1 MIALKILDHV
11 AIISLE
17 RPDARNALP
26 TGAWQ
31 ALAGSI
37 RTIPT
42 SVRALLLRSAVPGV
56 FCAGAD
62 LADLA
67 RLVDDVDA
75 RTAFRVALED
85 AVGELAGLSIPTVAA
100 VEGGC
105 FGAGVALALGCDLIV
120 ASPAARFG
128 LPPAR
133 LGIGYPV
140 GDVARLAQRVGRA
153 QAARLLFTATSIDS
167 AEALRIGLVDMIG
180 DAAKVIDDIVRNDET
195 ALWLLKRTLDDP
207 LDESLDAAFEDCFA
221 SARFAAGVA
230 HYRDRA

>member
-1 MIALKILDHV
+1 MIALDVLEDV
-11 AIISLE
+11 AVVSLE
-17 RPDARNALP
+17 RPAARNALP

-31 ALAGSI
+31 ALAAI
-37 RTIPT
+37 LQTLPT
-42 SVRALLLRSAVPGV
+42 SARALLLRSAVPGV

-62 LADLA
+62 LVDLA

-75 RTAFRVALED
+75 RTEFRLALED
-85 AVGELAGLSIPTVAA
+85 AVGALAALSIPTVAA

-128 LPPAR
+128 VPPAR

-140 GDVARLAQRVGRA
+140 ADVARLAQRVGRA
-153 QAARLLFTATSIDS
+153 QAARLLFTAGSIDS
-167 AEALRIGLVDMIG
+167 AEALRIGLIDMIG
-180 DAAKVIDDIVRNDET
+180 DAAKVVDEIVRNDET

-207 LDESLDAAFEDCFA
+207 LDESLDTAFEDSFA
-221 SARFAAGVA
+221 GARFAAGVA
-230 HYRDRA
+230 HYRGKA

>member
-26 TGAWQ
+26 TGGWQ
-31 ALAGSI
+31 ALAASI
-37 RTIPT
+37 RTIPS
-42 SVRALLLRSAVPGV
+42 SVRALLLRSMVPGV

-67 RLVDDVDA
+67 RLVDDVEA

-85 AVGELAGLSIPTVAA
+85 AVGELVALSIPTVAA

-153 QAARLLFTATSIDS
+153 QAARLLFTAVSIDS

-180 DAAKVIDDIVRNDET
+180 DAAKVIDEIVRNDET
-195 ALWLLKRTLDDP
+195 ALWLLKRMLDDP

-230 HYRDRA
+230 HYRDKA